1 MPDKSKKIK
10 ELEQRVAQLE
20 AKLVRARKIEQRLQ
34 QAERIGLEKQQRMFK
49 LSKEIHLFRATV
61 GMPELYL
68 DERWRAVGYSGNF
81 AHLTKSVVEFADRK
95 RHIRDFLQH
104 GDFKKIEDYLRRVE
118 TLRGLPYENGRRW
131 CLRYKG
137 PNSKERIGKEW
148 IAFRTTD
155 KNNWRITE
163 ENGVVKIIHDQH
175 FEDKQDCYLIAAEE
189 YGGPEEDIKISYK
202 IKTSK
207 NENLIKD
214 LSLIISAGSGYEE
227 TLPDLVGYSI
237 CTGSCDNTAAVIQ
250 RQVADLVTID
260 ESLEPDTE
268 YQVIV
273 ERIGGR
279 IRRKLKNLHTGKMA
293 PELELIDSNAI
304 FDFQNHVGFT
314 SFSGE
319 AEFFEIKIYT
329 RKSLFNIDQFKIP
342 FDIEVGIREKALQGR
357 FFRLKLGVMENDGVL
372 FNSLLFE
379 DITERKRA
387 EEALRKA
394 SEELEQRVNERTAE
408 LAIINKELRVET
420 LERKRALEAL
430 RESEKKYKTLAEHTN
445 DIVYSV
451 NAEGVFTYVSPQIKR
466 YGYDPEEIIGRTVQ
480 ECIYPEDIE
489 PTLADFQR
497 TAETGEE
504 FPTQFRIV
512 DKQGGLHWVEEYG
525 RVIRDDEGNFSGL
538 TGVLRDI
545 SQRKKVEEELQKYRD
560 SLEDLVKERTAEL
573 TRANQLLE
581 KEILVRKRTE
591 KALRKSEESY
601 RTVVETMKEGLVLVD
616 ENLKL
621 TFVND
626 ALCRITGF
634 TKEELLRSNALVFL
648 DEKYQDVVKERFQ
661 KRQKG
666 DMDSYE
672 LVIDGKDKRQIHLLI
687 SPYPL
692 SGEKGQFRGTV
703 AVVTDI
709 TERKRAEAALRESEE
724 RFRTIFHS
732 AAVAI
737 WEEDFSGIKAE
748 IEKLRSQGVK
758 DFRKYVD
765 QHPEFVQKAAGLIKV
780 LDVNS
785 TALKLY
791 GAKSKKELLASAD
804 KVFLPETLPAFKEVI
819 IALSE
824 GKEEIETE
832 TVNGTLDG
840 RRLNVLKRTYVPTGR
855 SKFVNLLVSVMDISD
870 IKRAEAAL
878 RKRVEFEFLIT
889 TISTKFI
896 NLRHEEIDQGI
907 EQALKAIG
915 EFDGVD
921 RSCLFLRS
929 DDGTKVSNTHE
940 WCADGIKPQIEEL
953 KELQIETFSWWAD
966 RFLNKREAV
975 HIPRVDDLPPE
986 AKAEKEILL
995 AQAIKSL
1002 IAVPIIFRD
1011 SVVGFLGFCTVSKEK
1026 SWEEESI
1033 VLLRM
1038 VGEIFINALERT
1050 RMEEELRKE
1059 RDSLEVRVAQSTAAL
1074 RRSELRLQERLRE
1087 LTCFYKIRD
1096 EFDREQKLEETLY
1109 SCASHIRNALN
1120 KPEKKVI
1127 LINLDGN
1134 QMIIENCKYDKENNL
1149 ESLIQIGG
1157 VNRGF
1162 LRIFSCINEASF
1174 LPFEWDLVKHVGA
1187 SLASLIQNRE
1197 LREQLI
1203 QSEKMAA
1210 AGRLAAGVAHEI
1222 NNPLGSIKNS
1232 LFILKK
1238 SISAKHP
1245 DRSYLDLMDS
1255 EIDRV
1260 TGIITQLY
1268 NLYKPSAREVQQV
1281 NLADAVGNVLKMLE
1295 PQISRRKIV
1304 VQNEMG
1310 KNGAKLKL
1318 SVNQVTQVLYNVILN
1333 AVQAMP
1339 HGGRLTI
1346 GCTKSTGRLELWV
1359 NDTGPGIPDDVLPHI
1374 FEPFFSTKTKGTHP
1388 TEGMGMGLPLS
1399 RSIMETL
1406 GGTIAVKTKAGWGS
1420 TFIISFPTKPL
1431 KREKDESK

>member
-20 AKLVRARKIEQRLQ
+20 AKLVRAHKIEQRLQ

-68 DERWRAVGYSGNF
+68 DGRWRVVGYSGNF
-81 AHLTKSVVEFADRK
+81 APLTKSVVEFADRK
-95 RHIRDFLQH
+95 RHIRDFLQP
-104 GDFKKIEDYLRRVE
+104 GDFKKIEDHLRRVE
-118 TLRGLPYENGRRW
+118 TLRDLPYENGRRW

-155 KNNWRITE
+155 VNNWRIAE
-163 ENGVVKIIHDQH
+163 ENGVVKIIHNQH
-175 FEDKQDCYLIAAEE
+175 FEDKQDCYLIAARE

-214 LSLIISAGSGYEE
+214 LSLIISAGSGHEE
-227 TLPDLVGYSI
+227 TLPDLVGYTI
-237 CTGSCDNTAAVIQ
+237 CTGSCDNTAAFIQ
-250 RQVADLVTID
+250 RQGADLVTID

-279 IRRKLKNLHTGKMA
+279 IRRKLKNLHTGKLA
-293 PELELIDSNAI
+293 SELELIDSNAI
-304 FDFQNHVGFT
+304 FDFQNHLGFT

-357 FFRLKLGVMENDGVL
+357 FFRLRLGVMENDGVL

-408 LAIINKELRVET
+408 LAIINKELRMET

-430 RESEKKYKTLAEHTN
+430 RESENKYKTLAEHTN

-451 NAEGVFTYVSPQIKR
+451 TAEGVFTYISPQIER
-466 YGYDPEEIIGRTVQ
+466 YGYDPEEIIGFTVQ

-489 PTLADFQR
+489 PALADFQR

-512 DKQGGLHWVEEYG
+512 DKQGGIHWVEEYG
-525 RVIRDDEGNFSGL
+525 RVIRDDEGNFNGL

-545 SQRKKVEEELQKYRD
+545 SQRKKVEEELQKHRD

-601 RTVVETMKEGLVLVD
+601 RTVVETMKEGLVVVD
-616 ENLKL
+616 DNLKL

-648 DEKYQDVVKERFQ
+648 DEKYQDVAKEHFQ

-666 DMDSYE
+666 DTDAYE
-672 LVIDGKDKRQIHLLI
+672 LVIDGKDERQIHLLI
-687 SPYPL
+687 SPHPL
-692 SGEKGQFRGTV
+692 SDEKGQFRGTV

-709 TERKRAEAALRESEE
+709 TERKRAEAALR
-724 RFRTIFHS
+724 
-732 AAVAI
+732 
-737 WEEDFSGIKAE
+737 
-748 IEKLRSQGVK
+748 
-758 DFRKYVD
+758 
-765 QHPEFVQKAAGLIKV
+765 
-780 LDVNS
+780 
-785 TALKLY
+785 
-791 GAKSKKELLASAD
+791 
-804 KVFLPETLPAFKEVI
+804 
-819 IALSE
+819 
-824 GKEEIETE
+824 
-832 TVNGTLDG
+832 
-840 RRLNVLKRTYVPTGR
+840 
-855 SKFVNLLVSVMDISD
+855 
-870 IKRAEAAL
+870 KRA
-878 RKRVEFEFLIT
+878 EFEFLIT

-896 NLRHEEIDQGI
+896 NLGPEEIDQGI

-921 RSCLFLRS
+921 RSGLFLRS

-940 WCADGIKPQIEEL
+940 WCADGIEPRIEEL

-986 AKAEKEILL
+986 AEAEKEILL
-995 AQAIKSL
+995 AQAIVSL
-1002 IAVPIIFRD
+1002 IAVPIVYRD

-1026 SWEEESI
+1026 SWEDESI
-1033 VLLRM
+1033 VFLRM

-1120 KPEKKVI
+1120 EPEKKVI
-1127 LINLDGN
+1127 LINLDGH
-1134 QMIIENCKYDKENNL
+1134 QIIIEDCKYSKENNL

-1162 LRIFSCINEASF
+1162 LRIFSCINETGGF
-1174 LPFEWDLVKHVGA
+1174 LPFEWDLVKHAGA

-1295 PQISRRKIV
+1295 PQISRRKID

-1333 AVQAMP
+1333 AAQAMP

-1359 NDTGPGIPDDVLPHI
+1359 NDTGPGIADDVLPHI
-1374 FEPFFSTKTKGTHP
+1374 FEPFFSTKTKGSSQA
-1388 TEGMGMGLPLS
+1388 EGMGMGLPLS

-1406 GGTIAVKTKAGWGS
+1406 GGKIAVKTKAGWGS